1 MANGRKLGLL
11 VSLLG
16 VFAAQSGGA
25 QGGTTGVETA
35 SLSRALD
42 LEGSGKCK
50 EAIPV
55 FRTALSGTDDPAGAL
70 FGLERCVAEA
80 GNPDTLLFI
89 IDSVLAKRPR
99 DPVARTIQLRTLTN
113 THRAE
118 AARLAFQHWI
128 NAVPGDATPFREY
141 ARLLLDAGLTRAAD
155 TVLTFAMQRLGGGR
169 Q

>member
-25 QGGTTGVETA
+25 QGGTGVETA

-42 LEGSGKCK
+42 LEGAGKCK

-55 FRTALSGTDDPAGAL
+55 FRSALGATDDPAGAL

-80 GNPDTLLFI
+80 SP
-89 IDSVLAKRPR
+89 SVLA
-99 DPVARTIQLRTLTN
+99 
-113 THRAE
+113 
-118 AARLAFQHWI
+118 
-128 NAVPGDATPFREY
+128 
-141 ARLLLDAGLTRAAD
+141 TRWHAPSS
-155 TVLTFAMQRLGGGR
+155 FAP
-169 Q
+169 